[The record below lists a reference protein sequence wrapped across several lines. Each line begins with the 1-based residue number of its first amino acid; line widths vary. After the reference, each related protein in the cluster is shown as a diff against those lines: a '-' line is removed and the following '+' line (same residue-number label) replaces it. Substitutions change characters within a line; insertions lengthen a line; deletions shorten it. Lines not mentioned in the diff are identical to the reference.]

1 MQYSSTGGVLVFF
14 EDAEGFTREVGAVD
28 CFPVR
33 NDWEKMIGF
42 KPCPHPF
49 FQNLRVALNNIK
61 IL

>member
-1 MQYSSTGGVLVFF
+1 
-14 EDAEGFTREVGAVD
+14 
-28 CFPVR
+28 
-33 NDWEKMIGF
+33 MIGF